1 MIGTIFYICSILG
14 FLYELVL
21 SYAYNGKF
29 FSHAFLYGPYLPIYG
44 LGSILL
50 TLFSKYKKYPLVIFA
65 LSFLASAL
73 FEGFSGLLLLKIFKI
88 RLWDYTNHFLNIGG
102 FVCFLSAFTF
112 SVLSL
117 LLIYIIL
124 PLIKKLVKKYR
135 DNLKIILGILSS
147 IFITDLIA
155 TLTK

>member
-1 MIGTIFYICSILG
+1 MLGTTFYICSILG
-14 FLYELVL
+14 FLYELIL
-21 SYAYNGKF
+21 SYVYNRKF

-44 LGSILL
+44 LGAILI
-50 TLFSKYKKYPLVIFA
+50 TLFSKYKKEPLVIFA
-65 LSFLASAL
+65 LSFLVSSL
-73 FEGFSGLLLLKIFKI
+73 FEGLSGLLLLKIFKI
-88 RLWDYTNHFLNIGG
+88 RLWDYTNHFLNMGG

-112 SVLSL
+112 GLMG
-117 LLIYIIL
+117 LILTYIVF

-135 DNLKIILGILSS
+135 KKLKVILSVLSS

>member
-1 MIGTIFYICSILG
+1 MLGTTFYICSILG

-44 LGSILL
+44 LGAILIS
-50 TLFSKYKKYPLVIFA
+50 LFSKYKKYPLVIFA
-65 LSFLASAL
+65 LSFFTSAF
-73 FEGFSGLLLLKIFKI
+73 FEDLSGLLLLKIFKI

-112 SVLSL
+112 GLMG
-117 LLIYIIL
+117 LILTYIIL

-135 DNLKIILGILSS
+135 ENLKIILRVLSS